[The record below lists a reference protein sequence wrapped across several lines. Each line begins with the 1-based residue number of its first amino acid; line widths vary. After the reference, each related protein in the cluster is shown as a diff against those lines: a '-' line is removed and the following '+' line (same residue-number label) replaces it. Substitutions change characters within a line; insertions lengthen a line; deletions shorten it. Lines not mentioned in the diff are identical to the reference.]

1 MVLHHKTAVVVRI
14 FRSACDI
21 WVDTSAAP
29 RVATAGQER
38 ARTSQN
44 TALEKEIRLA
54 YNRLHRVYG
63 VRVTFTKVKGHSG
76 DNWNDVADALASAG
90 RNGTDPRHP
99 RILRQIAYTLS
110 KRKRSDNKNGS

>member
-1 MVLHHKTAVVVRI
+1 MGRYKRRPSSGNGRT
-14 FRSACDI
+14 
-21 WVDTSAAP
+21 
-29 RVATAGQER
+29 GKK
-38 ARTSQN
+38 RTSQN

-99 RILRQIAYTLS
+99 EILRQIAYTLS
-110 KRKRSDNKNGS
+110 KRKRSDDQDGS